1 MVAEFKQHAQ
11 KARVT
16 IDEAAWQQDL
26 PFIRAMICF
35 EIDID
40 LFGVEVARR
49 NLARQDPQLQYS
61 LTLFPEA
68 ESLMRLGNAPARAQR

>member
-1 MVAEFKQHAQ
+1 MRELTEDFQLTDAMVAEFKQHAQ

-26 PFIRAMICF
+26 PFIRAMIRF
-35 EIDID
+35 EIDVD

-49 NLARQDPQLQYS
+49 NLARRIRS
-61 LTLFPEA
+61 CST
-68 ESLMRLGNAPARAQR
+68 R